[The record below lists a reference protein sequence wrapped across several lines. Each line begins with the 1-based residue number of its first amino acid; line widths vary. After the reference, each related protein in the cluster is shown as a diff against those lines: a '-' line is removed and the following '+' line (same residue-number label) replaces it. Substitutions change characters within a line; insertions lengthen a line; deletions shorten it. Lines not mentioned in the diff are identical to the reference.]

1 MRLMAIWKKR
11 WWSVV
16 LLLIVMLAGGL
27 RVWKYW
33 EFPVVGETQDEVFWT
48 MLGRSLIQTGQP
60 HGWSYF
66 SSYQQKETVLNGG
79 VRMTLVTPSL
89 DHPPLFSFLPGT
101 AQTLMG
107 KSWRELPSSKVMR
120 LPLVGLGIL
129 NVGLFVWWLR
139 RLKVSGIWLLTSSL
153 IFATAPTFVLLSRLV
168 VAENLLVTWIILW
181 LITATTNSPRLKWL
195 RYLALVAAPIT
206 KISGVALNAAAI
218 ATDIG
223 QRRWSQLRQD
233 ALATVGGI
241 GLLLLYA
248 ARFDLG
254 LFLRIQAEQSQRDVG
269 LLTFFTTQ
277 LWSPTLVER
286 LFGDV
291 WVTMG
296 WLVLIGFIGSATVW
310 LPTLKKN
317 LAERGQTAAT
327 DWMPTVVLLAV
338 AQLAFILLSVGE
350 HTIHG
355 WYRIVFFPLFAF
367 LFGWA
372 IDAAWRKR
380 NWLIATL
387 VILLIVLPETRLALI
402 YVWGF
407 ASFTWW
413 PILLKLGGLI
423 AAGMT
428 GLAVLPMAAH
438 WQRRWAYGV
447 VVAIMAVVV
456 ICHVA
461 VILTI
466 QPVRYW
472 QDAFYLETGLR
483 P

>member
-1 MRLMAIWKKR
+1 
-11 WWSVV
+11 
-16 LLLIVMLAGGL
+16 
-27 RVWKYW
+27 
-33 EFPVVGETQDEVFWT
+33 
-48 MLGRSLIQTGQP
+48 
-60 HGWSYF
+60 
-66 SSYQQKETVLNGG
+66 
-79 VRMTLVTPSL
+79 
-89 DHPPLFSFLPGT
+89 
-101 AQTLMG
+101 
-107 KSWRELPSSKVMR
+107 MR

-129 NVGLFVWWLR
+129 NVALFVWWLR
-139 RLKVSGIWLLTSSL
+139 RLKVLGIWLLTSSL

-181 LITATTNSPRLKWL
+181 LIAATTNSPRLKWL

-206 KISGVALNAAAI
+206 KISGVALNAAAV
-218 ATDIG
+218 AADIG

-233 ALATVGGI
+233 VLATVGGI

-254 LFLRIQAEQSQRDVG
+254 LFVRIQAEQSQRDVG

-317 LAERGQTAAT
+317 FTERGQIAAT
-327 DWMPTVVLLAV
+327 EWMPPVALLAV

-367 LFGWA
+367 IFGWA
-372 IDAAWRKR
+372 IDAAWRRR
-380 NWLIATL
+380 NWLIASL
-387 VILLIVLPETRLALI
+387 VILLIVLPEIRLALI

-413 PILLKLGGLI
+413 PILLKLGGLV

-428 GLAVLPMAAH
+428 GLAVLPMAEQ

-447 VVAIMAVVV
+447 VIAIMAVVV
-456 ICHVA
+456 TCHVA